1 MTEHRIYFI
10 GENGRIVGV
19 DDSAHLEEA
28 DAIARAQNLAS
39 QYPAIE
45 VWRGADVVA
54 KFNRDRDH
62 QPA

>member
-19 DDSAHLEEA
+19 DDTAHMEEA
-28 DAIARAQNLAS
+28 DALARAQSLANHH
-39 QYPAIE
+39 PAIE

-54 KFNRDRDH
+54 KFNRDH
-62 QPA
+62 EKQTA